1 MKPGFIQTCRNSG
14 DPFLL
19 EYADFLE
26 EVELFKSIRDGFCG
40 LKGEKGRNYSVKNYM
55 RLLDLLGDER
65 GLDGRTETVGDIME
79 WFVEYGKLLAARDAE
94 FRAIIA
100 RNLKACREASTKH

>member
-1 MKPGFIQTCRNSG
+1 MKPGFIRICRNSD

-19 EYADFLE
+19 EYADLLE
-26 EVELFKSIRDGFCG
+26 EMELFKSIRDGFCG

-65 GLDGRTETVGDIME
+65 GPDGRTETAGDIME
-79 WFVEYGKLLAARDAE
+79 WFVEHGKRLEARDAE

-100 RNLKACREASTKH
+100 RNLRECHRD